1 MKLFSMIRLVLWS
14 FFGVR
19 NSKSHASD
27 LANVNFTLLPF
38 VAIVLAVL
46 VGAVIYGVVHLV
58 ADPTATMQGSERWPK
73 RARVVAR
80 VSRFARALHVA
91 RRAPLRRVL
100 RSRRSP
106 RFNRVVPLHL
116 PGAQRATPF
125 PDPFPC
131 PR

>member
-19 NSKSHASD
+19 NSKAHATD

-58 ADPTATMQGSERWPK
+58 VDPTMTMQG
-73 RARVVAR
+73 
-80 VSRFARALHVA
+80 F
-91 RRAPLRRVL
+91 
-100 RSRRSP
+100 
-106 RFNRVVPLHL
+106 
-116 PGAQRATPF
+116 
-125 PDPFPC
+125 
-131 PR
+131 

>member
-19 NSKSHASD
+19 NSKAHASD

-58 ADPTATMQGSERWPK
+58 VDPTVTMRG
-73 RARVVAR
+73 
-80 VSRFARALHVA
+80 F
-91 RRAPLRRVL
+91 
-100 RSRRSP
+100 
-106 RFNRVVPLHL
+106 
-116 PGAQRATPF
+116 
-125 PDPFPC
+125 
-131 PR
+131 

>member
-19 NSKSHASD
+19 NSKAHASD

-58 ADPTATMQGSERWPK
+58 VDPTMTMQG
-73 RARVVAR
+73 
-80 VSRFARALHVA
+80 F
-91 RRAPLRRVL
+91 
-100 RSRRSP
+100 
-106 RFNRVVPLHL
+106 
-116 PGAQRATPF
+116 
-125 PDPFPC
+125 
-131 PR
+131 

>member
-19 NSKSHASD
+19 NSKAHASD

-58 ADPTATMQGSERWPK
+58 VDPTATMQG
-73 RARVVAR
+73 
-80 VSRFARALHVA
+80 F
-91 RRAPLRRVL
+91 
-100 RSRRSP
+100 
-106 RFNRVVPLHL
+106 
-116 PGAQRATPF
+116 
-125 PDPFPC
+125 
-131 PR
+131 